1 MRRIYSI
8 AIAVLALALVAAA
21 CGDDDDDAAPAP
33 AEPAAAP
40 AEEPMEEPAEEP
52 MEEPAE
58 EPMEEPMEEPAEE
71 PMEEPMEEPA
81 EEPMEEG
88 GTIAFSF
95 GNEQVGIYKIVA
107 GPARLQ
113 AEARGYEFLEGAAN
127 GDCDAQVRD
136 VENFVVQD
144 VDAIVV
150 VPICGIDAL
159 APTLEDAEAKGIVV
173 VGYASE
179 IPETGDGAILWDNRG
194 AGESVAA
201 EALRWFNEDFT
212 GDQNDF
218 SWVLF
223 TYDGCGQPCTDRTDP
238 IRDIITAATGVAP
251 LESEAISIPQGLDD
265 TQVFFQSNP
274 NIAMVI
280 GVNDAGAMGAYE
292 AILGEIEAGRDAS
305 TFFVAGI
312 DGQNEALELVAAGG
326 GEGGIY
332 RASSSLLLHEL
343 GQTVVDLPADILEG
357 KIEAGSADAV
367 VHMGYQLMSAN
378 SPQDAQDLLD
388 LYAAFTGG

>member
-1 MRRIYSI
+1 
-8 AIAVLALALVAAA
+8 
-21 CGDDDDDAAPAP
+21 
-33 AEPAAAP
+33 
-40 AEEPMEEPAEEP
+40 MEEPAEEP

-58 EPMEEPMEEPAEE
+58 EPMEEPA
-71 PMEEPMEEPA
+71 EEPMEEPA

-113 AEARGYEFLEGAAN
+113 AENRGYEFLEGAAN

-159 APTLEDAEAKGIVV
+159 VPTLEDAEAKGIVV
-173 VGYASE
+173 IGYASE

-201 EALRWFNEDFT
+201 EALRWLDEDFT
-212 GDQNDF
+212 GDQDDF

-238 IRDIITAATGVAP
+238 IRDIISEATGVAP

-292 AILGEIEAGRDAS
+292 AILGEIEAGREAS

-378 SPQDAQDLLD
+378 SPQDAQDLLN
-388 LYAAFTGG
+388 LYAEFTGG

>member
-1 MRRIYSI
+1 MRRFTVILISLLSVALI
-8 AIAVLALALVAAA
+8 AAG
-21 CGDDDDDAAPAP
+21 CGDDDDGAPAAPE
-33 AEPAAAP
+33 EPAAQPAEEP

-58 EPMEEPMEEPAEE
+58 EPMEEPA
-71 PMEEPMEEPA
+71 EEPA

-113 AEARGYEFLEGAAN
+113 AEARGYDFLEGAAN

-159 APTLEDAEAKGIVV
+159 VPTLEDAEAKGIVV
-173 VGYASE
+173 IGYASE

-194 AGESVAA
+194 AGESIAA
-201 EALRWFNEDFT
+201 EALRWFDEDFT
-212 GDQNDF
+212 GDQDDF

-238 IRDIITAATGVAP
+238 IRDIISEATGVAP

-292 AILGEIEAGRDAS
+292 AILGEIEAGRDPSA
-305 TFFVAGI
+305 FFVAGI

-357 KIEAGSADAV
+357 RIEAGSTDAV

-378 SPQDAQDLLD
+378 SPQDAQDLLN
-388 LYAAFTGG
+388 LYAEFTGG